1 MGKNFKRML
10 SILLSLTLMLSI
22 VGCSKG
28 EGKSSMGR
36 YVEERYESPEGVNV
50 QGITLL
56 EDGKLGMIAYSNE
69 HWKPV
74 AFISEDGGKTWTE
87 NSIELPKEE
96 GKETYAN
103 NISYLSN
110 GKILISYYFQ
120 EPMPEMEDGI
130 LDDSTVGEGG
140 AIAKDEVVTEDLLY
154 EEPEFKYA
162 VIDTDGTVTDIEL
175 DLSVY
180 NDDESMGVGHNNF
193 KAGSNGDVFFLAG
206 SNGEKVVQF
215 DGETFEEKNIYEGSE
230 WVNDFFIVGDSLIVY
245 SFDSI
250 IEYDTTNGK
259 EKGNLE
265 ALEKETIA
273 ENTNYYPIFLN
284 SGSKDKLYYYT
295 TLGLYEYDMKT
306 EKVKQLVDAAI
317 SSFGDSEMSITSFVE
332 KGNGEFLTT
341 FTDWS
346 NAESGTSIINYA
358 YDENIPSVPENQLVI
373 YSLLENYSIRQA
385 VSSYAKEH
393 PDTYVKYEI
402 GLTYG
407 DGATQ
412 SDALKTL
419 NTEIMAGNGPDVIIL
434 DGLSAESYIEKGLLE
449 DISDV
454 INPLVE
460 DGTIFK
466 NIAEA
471 YTVDGK
477 IYQFPT
483 NFKFP
488 ILFGNKE
495 DIANIQGLDSL
506 VELTKKLSTQTEKR
520 VFSNYFDAKGLVYSL
535 YYLYGNDWLN
545 DDDTINEEALTNFF
559 NKAKE
564 MYVALQENEASYAK
578 FMEDKYANSENIDD
592 NFGVD
597 SDVTIDEDF
606 EEGSD
611 EEFTEEDY
619 EEMYG
624 IYDLQYY
631 LNPSIYADM
640 FLFEDTSSLAYGGI
654 DGADGYSSLITAML
668 NRPELDYKVLTRG
681 DESIFTGTNI
691 IGVNAKG
698 KNKEEAKEIVKQLLS
713 DKIQK
718 QLYGN
723 GLPVNKKTLAGQ
735 FSMEQYEGY
744 EPEFDEATN
753 HYVSYTSMWADELG
767 NEKEIKV
774 LLANEE
780 DVNKLISNIEGLNKG
795 TTINSVLLMEVA
807 KQFEAFAQDGIS
819 LDEAINEVID
829 NLDLYLSE

>member
-1 MGKNFKRML
+1 MGKNFKKIMAITL
-10 SILLSLTLMLSI
+10 SFTLAVGI
-22 VGCSKG
+22 TGCSKG
-28 EGKSSMGR
+28 SGKSSMGR
-36 YVEERYESPEGVNV
+36 YVEERYESPTNGYAQNL
-50 QGITLL
+50 TTL
-56 EDGKLGMIAYSNE
+56 EDGRIAMFGYSE
-69 HWKPV
+69 ETSKES
-74 AFISEDGGKTWTE
+74 AFISEDGGQTWTNE
-87 NSIELPKEE
+87 SIELPKQE
-96 GKETYAN
+96 GKETYTN
-103 NISYLSN
+103 NIGYLN
-110 GKILISYYFQ
+110 DGRILVSYYFADPYV
-120 EPMPEMEDGI
+120 EPSEDEGAV
-130 LDDSTVGEGG
+130 DDSLSTEGEDSEIMNEG
-140 AIAKDEVVTEDLLY
+140 DYSY

-162 VIDTDGTVTDIEL
+162 VIETDGTITDIDL
-175 DLSVY
+175 DLESY
-180 NDDESMGVGHNNF
+180 NDGEESWGYNTF
-193 KAGSNGDVFFLAG
+193 KCAPNGDVFFSAG
-206 SNGEKVVQF
+206 SNNELVVQF
-215 DGETFEEKNIYEGSE
+215 DGETFEEKYVYEGSDYIDNF
-230 WVNDFFIVGDSLIVY
+230 VFVGDSLITTSY
-245 SFDSI
+245 DAI
-250 IEYDTTNGK
+250 IEYDITNGK
-259 EKGNLE
+259 EKGNLK
-265 ALEKETIA
+265 ALEKEA
-273 ENTNYYPIFLN
+273 LGENSNYYPTFVN
-284 SGSKDKLYYYT
+284 SGSKDTLYYYT
-295 TLGLYEYDMKT
+295 TLGLYAYDMKS
-306 EKVKQLVDAAI
+306 EKADMIIDGAI
-317 SSFGDSEMSITSFVE
+317 STFGDNESQLMGFVE
-332 KGNGEFLTT
+332 KGEKNFLAV
-341 FTDWS
+341 FSDWS
-346 NAESGTSIINYA
+346 NSGLSVINYT
-358 YDENIPSVPENQLVI
+358 YDPDIPSVPENQLVV
-373 YSLLENYSIRQA
+373 YSLLENYTIRQA
-385 VSSYAKEH
+385 ISSYAKEH

-402 GLTYG
+402 GLNYG
-407 DGATQ
+407 DGTTQ

-559 NKAKE
+559 NKVKE

>member
-140 AIAKDEVVTEDLLY
+140 AIAKDKVVTEDLLY

-346 NAESGTSIINYA
+346 NAESGTSIINYD